1 MATFSRIQNRDDFT
15 DYCLRRLG
23 HPVIE
28 INVDDEQIEDRIND
42 ALELFMEYTSE
53 GSHRVYLPMTI
64 TADMRTRGYI
74 DFDLDTHTLP
84 NNANDILSIVRVLP
98 VSNNSSSVNFFDVK
112 YQMRLNDIWDMQSGG
127 FTGFAYYEQMQQHL
141 SLLDMKLSG
150 IPEITHDRQGNRLYF
165 YLSSEKLSVGDY
177 IVAEV
182 YGIRTPDS
190 TTEYNSLWNHKFL
203 KEYTTAIIKRQWG
216 TNLLKFDGMTLPG
229 GVQINGRSIFEDANN
244 ELEQIRTRFREEED
258 VGPVFFVG

>member
-1 MATFSRIQNRDDFT
+1 MASPNSRQEMI
-15 DYCLRRLG
+15 DYCLRSLG
-23 HPVIE
+23 SPVLE
-28 INVDDEQIEDRIND
+28 INVDDEQIEDRVD
-42 ALELFMEYTSE
+42 EALQWFRENHPD
-53 GSHRVYLPMTI
+53 GSRRHYMSFQLTQDIVDNGYVDL
-64 TADMRTRGYI
+64 AD
-74 DFDLDTHTLP
+74 D
-84 NNANDILSIVRVLP
+84 SIQTVVRVFP
-98 VSNNSSSVNFFDVK
+98 INTVSQTTNFFDIK
-112 YQMRLNDIWDMQSGG
+112 YQMMLNDVTDLNNYAGDI
-127 FTGFAYYEQMQQHL
+127 AYYEQMQQHL

>member
-1 MATFSRIQNRDDFT
+1 MASPNSRQEMI
-15 DYCLRRLG
+15 DYCLRSLG
-23 HPVIE
+23 SPVLE
-28 INVDDEQIEDRIND
+28 INVDDEQIEDRVD
-42 ALELFMEYTSE
+42 EALQWFRENHPD
-53 GSHRVYLPMTI
+53 GSRRHYMSFQLTQDIVDNGYVDL
-64 TADMRTRGYI
+64 AD
-74 DFDLDTHTLP
+74 D
-84 NNANDILSIVRVLP
+84 SIQTVVRVFP
-98 VSNNSSSVNFFDVK
+98 INTVSQTTNFFDIK
-112 YQMRLNDIWDMQSGG
+112 YQMMLNDVTDLNNYAGDI
-127 FTGFAYYEQMQQHL
+127 AYYEQMQKHL

-244 ELEQIRTRFREEED
+244 EIEQIRTRFREEED
-258 VGPVFFVG
+258 IGPVFFVG

>member
-1 MATFSRIQNRDDFT
+1 MASPNSRQEMI
-15 DYCLRRLG
+15 DYCLRSLG
-23 HPVIE
+23 SPVLE
-28 INVDDEQIEDRIND
+28 INVDDEQIEDRVD
-42 ALELFMEYTSE
+42 EALQWFRENHPD
-53 GSHRVYLPMTI
+53 GSRRHYMSFQLTQDIVDNGYVDL
-64 TADMRTRGYI
+64 AD
-74 DFDLDTHTLP
+74 D
-84 NNANDILSIVRVLP
+84 SIQTVVRVFP
-98 VSNNSSSVNFFDVK
+98 INTVSQTTNFFDIK
-112 YQMRLNDIWDMQSGG
+112 YQMMLNDVTDLNNYAGDI
-127 FTGFAYYEQMQQHL
+127 AYYEQMQQHL

-244 ELEQIRTRFREEED
+244 EIEQIRTRFREEED
-258 VGPVFFVG
+258 IGPVFFVG